1 MLPEGEEW
9 FQLEFENVLDALL
22 VIIEAY
28 KANIIT
34 LEELIHMLIDA
45 LSQL

>member
-28 KANIIT
+28 KENIIT